1 MSAGN
6 LDLRPVRTLAIGYV
20 AVAGPLILLGF
31 VITKLID
38 GSALVAWDE
47 RTIRN
52 FANNRTS
59 SQNSLSKLWSKLAD
73 APSVVAVA
81 LLVCIVL
88 AIGRHWRQIVWLL
101 VLLAFELGTFLTI
114 SYIVD
119 RARPDVVH
127 LGSVPSTGSFPSGHV
142 AATIVLYLT
151 LTTIAGLHFKA
162 RWVRVLG
169 WSWTVIA
176 AIFVGWARMY
186 RGMHHP
192 LDVVAGAVL
201 GIAIWRVGVMAFGRL
216 GQPQLEPLS
225 RSVQQAVA

>member
-1 MSAGN
+1 MSPGK
-6 LDLRPVRTLAIGYV
+6 LDLRLVRALAIGYV
-20 AVAGPLILLGF
+20 AIAAPLILLGF
-31 VITKLID
+31 FITKLID

-59 SQNSLSKLWSKLAD
+59 FQNSLSKFWSKLAD
-73 APSVVAVA
+73 APGIVAVA
-81 LLVCIVL
+81 LVVCIVL

-162 RWVRVLG
+162 RLVRILG
-169 WSWTVIA
+169 WCWTVIA
-176 AIFVGWARMY
+176 AMFVGWARMY

-201 GIAIWRVGVMAFGRL
+201 GIAIWRLGVLAFGRVD
-216 GQPQLEPLS
+216 QPELVPAS
-225 RSVQQAVA
+225 RGVQKAVA